1 MKLLAVPVVLFL
13 TVFVAGQSQPKSAE
27 PPASTASDQTDRKD
41 PPATSAKAPVTRMRV
56 SAGVTTGMLL
66 KKVEPVYP
74 LQAKDAHIQGT
85 VILHAIIDKQG
96 NISSL
101 TLVTGSQEL
110 ISSATD
116 AVRQWKYRP
125 YLLKGEP
132 IELDTTI
139 EVRYQLTR

>member
-1 MKLLAVPVVLFL
+1 MKLLAVPCLLSLAIF
-13 TVFVAGQSQPKSAE
+13 AAAQSQPKSGE
-27 PPASTASDQTDRKD
+27 PPVSTPSDQTDRKE
-41 PPATSAKAPVTRMRV
+41 PSASIAKAPVTRMRV

-101 TLVTGSQEL
+101 TPVTGPQEL

-125 YLLKGEP
+125 YLLKGQP

-139 EVRYQLTR
+139 QVMYTLRP